1 MRTIGSYEAKT
12 HLPRLLDEVAA
23 SREPITITKNGKPVA
38 QLIPAEDRE
47 ERRRKFDEAWE
58 TWKRIRDERHITLGP
73 DLTMDEFMKEVKH
86 HPSDDLAEAMFD
98 RMDERERQRKAN
110 DRTTDRS

>member
-38 QLIPAEDRE
+38 RLVPADDLE
-47 ERRRKFDEAWE
+47 ERRRKADEAWE
-58 TWKRIRDERHITLGP
+58 TWKRIRDEQNITLGP
-73 DLTMDEFMKEVKH
+73 DITFEEFMKEAKH
-86 HPSDDLAEAMFD
+86 HPSDDRAEVMFD
-98 RMDERERQRKAN
+98 RMDERERLRKAN
-110 DRTTDRS
+110 DRTTDRR

>member
-38 QLIPAEDRE
+38 QLIPAEDLE
-47 ERRRKFDEAWE
+47 ERRRKADEAWE
-58 TWKRIRDERHITLGP
+58 TWTRIRDEQNITLGP
-73 DLTMDEFMKEVKH
+73 DLTLQELVAEGRR
-86 HPSDDLAEAMFD
+86 HPIDDWAEQLFD
-98 RMDERERQRKAN
+98 RMDERDGLNKQN
-110 DRTTDRS
+110 G